1 MNMLLLHTASLSW
14 NNTTIV
20 SGSRDRSILQWDYR
34 TASHGNR
41 PIRKLVGHSQE
52 VCGLRWSPD
61 HQLLASGGNDNK
73 VSCLCIVSLLI
84 HAPQT
89 LPTVYNK

>member
-1 MNMLLLHTASLSW
+1 MNNKTDCCNVILVLFYILIASLSW

-41 PIRKLVGHSQE
+41 YIRKLVGHSQE

-73 VSCLCIVSLLI
+73 VTLMLL
-84 HAPQT
+84 
-89 LPTVYNK
+89 